1 MVYGQIFWRASAS
14 WMRDGCFTIS
24 RVGSEAWTVEKRYW
38 EGVVDSNS
46 GLCGNLLRNESSRRS
61 IRTVAAEYTSLLLF
75 DDVNTRASCLSIP
88 CAVSTWWLTLPMDM
102 RKESALVN
110 MLRKNIPIPIYGN
123 YVIAHFVD
131 RSQTNKDYKRCKST

>member
-1 MVYGQIFWRASAS
+1 
-14 WMRDGCFTIS
+14 MRDGCFTIL

-75 DDVNTRASCLSIP
+75 DDVNTRVGCLSIP

-110 MLRKNIPIPIYGN
+110 MPQKMFRFQD
-123 YVIAHFVD
+123 VIICD
-131 RSQTNKDYKRCKST
+131 CTLY